1 MVNLNHRSADLIVI
15 NIIICILLGMSGN
28 SFGILLYLTIGLM
41 TGCMFNDVKSAAG
54 FLPVVIMPF
63 VLFSGF
69 YANSSTFMSWIGWIQ
84 YISPMKYSF
93 EALVWNEYDTRRSE
107 FTGKT
112 IAD

>member
-1 MVNLNHRSADLIVI
+1 MVNLNHKSADIVVI

-28 SFGILLYLTIGLM
+28 SFGIYKCNLGLM
-41 TGCMFNDVKSAAG
+41 ASCMFRDVKTAAG

-69 YANSSTFMSWIGWIQ
+69 YANSSTFMEWIGWIQ

-107 FTGKT
+107 FHGKS
-112 IAD
+112 ISD